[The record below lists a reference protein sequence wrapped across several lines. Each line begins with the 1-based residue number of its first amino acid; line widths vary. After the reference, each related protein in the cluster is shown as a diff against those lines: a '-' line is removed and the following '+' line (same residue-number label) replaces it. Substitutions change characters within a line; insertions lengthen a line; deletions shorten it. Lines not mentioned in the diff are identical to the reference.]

1 MMPGL
6 ALTEPQRLLCR
17 AIADE
22 PVAVRGAA
30 ARRLWEQLGDQA
42 VLALAQ
48 KNQVDPLLAMGY
60 GNFRLQVPAPWRQSH
75 EKTFAAPLLYLGEL
89 DASPPGWQQVP
100 LVALKNGGI
109 ARGIYPCPGCC
120 PMGDLDVL
128 VSIRHFRRAHELLLA
143 EDYTF
148 EFRSPLE
155 KASLEAAERGGGAEY
170 WKVLPGG
177 EKLWLEL
184 QWRPVAGRWIR
195 PDQEP
200 KAEELLARSVPIP
213 GSAARLLAPE
223 DNLLQVALHT
233 AKHSYVRAPGFRLHT
248 DVDRIVRRQPLNW
261 GLFLAR
267 VRSLEVKTPVYFSL
281 AIPRFL
287 FGTPIPDEVL
297 AQLQPPPWKLAMIT
311 GWLQRVGLFNPDA
324 PKFGRPGLFVYGLLY
339 DNLQGCG
346 ADYFR
351 GRPGCRPIIDL
362 TAVGSC
368 RIITAAGWWIWPYT
382 GSILEIRRN
391 DKLIWW

>member
-1 MMPGL
+1 MMPDFS
-6 ALTEPQRLLCR
+6 LTEPQLLLCR

-22 PVAVRGAA
+22 PGEVREAA
-30 ARRLWEQLGDQA
+30 ARRLWEKLGDRA
-42 VLALAQ
+42 ALALARE
-48 KNQVDPLLAMGY
+48 NEVDPLVAHGLMEILGSE
-60 GNFRLQVPAPWRQSH
+60 VPAPWRQSH
-75 EKTFAAPLLYLGEL
+75 DETFARLSLYLGEL
-89 DASPPGWQQVP
+89 DRLAARLAEEGIP

-109 ARGIYPCPGCC
+109 ARGIFPCPGCC

-143 EDYTF
+143 EGYIF

-177 EKLWLEL
+177 ARLWLEL

-200 KAEELLARSVPIP
+200 KAEELLARSIPIP
-213 GSAARLLAPE
+213 GSAVRLLAPE
-223 DNLLQVALHT
+223 DNLLQIALHT

-248 DVDRIVRRQPLNW
+248 DVDRVVRRQPLNW
-261 GLFLAR
+261 ELFLAR
-267 VRSLEVKTPVYFSL
+267 VIALEVKTPVYFSL

-297 AQLQPPPWKLAMIT
+297 ARLEPPAWKIALIT
-311 GWLQRVGLFNPDA
+311 RWLQRAGLFTPDEH
-324 PKFGRPGLFVYGLLY
+324 KFGRAGFVWFTALLY
-339 DNLQGCG
+339 DDLEGLW
-346 ADYFR
+346 R
-351 GRPGCRPIIDL
+351 GLFPGQAWMQAHYRFQRSWLLPYYYGRRLVDL
-362 TAVGSC
+362 ALNRVST
-368 RIITAAGWWIWPYT
+368 
-382 GSILEIRRN
+382 
-391 DKLIWW
+391 

>member
-1 MMPGL
+1 MLPGL

-22 PVAVRGAA
+22 PVEVRGAA
-30 ARRLWEQLGDQA
+30 ARQLWEQLGDQA
-42 VLALAQ
+42 ALALARE
-48 KNQVDPLLAMGY
+48 NQVEPLLAHVLMETFGAA
-60 GNFRLQVPAPWRQSH
+60 VPAPWRQAH
-75 EKTFAAPLLYLGEL
+75 DETWQRLGLYLGEL
-89 DASPPGWQQVP
+89 DGLAARLAADGIP
-100 LVALKNGGI
+100 LAALKNGGI
-109 ARGIYPCPGCC
+109 ARGIFPCPGCC

-128 VSIRHFRRAHELLLA
+128 VSIRHFRRAHELLLD
-143 EDYTF
+143 EGYSF

-155 KASLEAAERGGGAEY
+155 KASLEAAEQGGGAEY
-170 WKVLPGG
+170 WKILPGG

-200 KAEELLARSVPIP
+200 KAEELLAGSIPIP

-223 DNLLQVALHT
+223 DNLLQIALHT

-261 GLFLAR
+261 EVFLAR
-267 VRSLEVKTPVYFSL
+267 VFSLEVKTPVYFSL

-297 AQLQPPPWKLAMIT
+297 AQLQPAAWKLALIT
-311 GWLQRVGLFNPDA
+311 GWLQSVGLFNPDE
-324 PKFGRPGLFVYGLLY
+324 PKFGRLGFVVFTALLY
-339 DNLQGCG
+339 DDLKGVW
-346 ADYFR
+346 R
-351 GRPGCRPIIDL
+351 GLFPGKAWMQAHYRFHRGWLLPYYYVRRLVDL
-362 TAVGSC
+362 A
-368 RIITAAGWWIWPYT
+368 
-382 GSILEIRRN
+382 IRRVST
-391 DKLIWW
+391 

>member
-1 MMPGL
+1 MMPDL

-22 PVAVRGAA
+22 PVEVRGFA

-42 VLALAQ
+42 AFALAQ
-48 KNQVDPLLAMGY
+48 ENQVAPLLAHVLMEIFGSE
-60 GNFRLQVPAPWRQSH
+60 VPAPWRQAH
-75 EKTFAAPLLYLGEL
+75 GETFQRLSLYLGEL
-89 DASPPGWQQVP
+89 DRLAARLAEDGIP

-109 ARGIYPCPGCC
+109 ARGIFPCPGCC

-128 VSIRHFRRAHELLLA
+128 VEKRHFRRAHELLQDA
-143 EDYTF
+143 DYTF

-155 KASLEAAERGGGAEY
+155 KASLEAAEQGGGAEY
-170 WKVLPGG
+170 WKILPGG
-177 EKLWLEL
+177 ARLWLEL

-200 KAEELLARSVPIP
+200 KAEELLARSIPIP

-261 GLFLAR
+261 DLFLTR
-267 VRSLEVKTPVYFSL
+267 VMSLEVKTPVYFSL
-281 AIPRFL
+281 AIPQSL

-297 AQLQPPPWKLAMIT
+297 ARLKPPPWKIALIT
-311 GWLQRVGLFNPDA
+311 GWLQRVGLFNPNA
-324 PKFGRPGLFVYGLLY
+324 PKFGRAGFVLFTALLY
-339 DNLQGCG
+339 DDLKGL
-346 ADYFR
+346 FR
-351 GRPGCRPIIDL
+351 GLFPGKAWMRAQYRFHSSWLLPYYYGRRLVDL
-362 TAVGSC
+362 A
-368 RIITAAGWWIWPYT
+368 
-382 GSILEIRRN
+382 IRRVST
-391 DKLIWW
+391 